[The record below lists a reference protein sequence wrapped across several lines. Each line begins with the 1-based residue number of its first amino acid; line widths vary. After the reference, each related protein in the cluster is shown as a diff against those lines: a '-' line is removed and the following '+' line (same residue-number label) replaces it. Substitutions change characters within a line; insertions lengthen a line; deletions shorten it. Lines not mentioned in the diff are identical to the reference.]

1 MYLESKTISMYILLV
16 EEDHF
21 YAQMITG
28 LLKKAG
34 FDDVKH
40 IDNGID
46 CLLQV
51 YEDATPD
58 LVIMDSHL
66 GRVNGVEVLQK
77 LLNHKPGL
85 KVVLMSGQP
94 AGKKIN
100 ESLREAVLDIIM
112 KDDMVFEH
120 LLPHIEK
127 IQVDVLLKKK
137 SRPVSNLLVNFKR
150 FIFAP

>member
-1 MYLESKTISMYILLV
+1 MYILLV

-34 FDDVKH
+34 YDDVKH

-51 YEDATPD
+51 YEEATPD

-85 KVVLMSGQP
+85 KVVLMTGQP
-94 AGKKIN
+94 TAKKIN
-100 ESLREAVLDIIM
+100 ESLKDAVLDIIL

-120 LLPHIEK
+120 LLPYIEK
-127 IQVDVLLKKK
+127 IQVEVLHKKK

>member
-1 MYLESKTISMYILLV
+1 MYILLV

-21 YAQMITG
+21 YASMILG
-28 LLKKAG
+28 LLKKSG

-51 YEDATPD
+51 YEDVTPD
-58 LVIMDSHL
+58 LVIMDSFL

-77 LLNHKPGL
+77 LIKHKPGL
-85 KVVLMSGQP
+85 KVVLMSSQP
-94 AGKKIN
+94 IGKKIN
-100 ESLREAVLDIIM
+100 ESLKEAVLDIIL

-120 LLPHIEK
+120 LLPHIQR
-127 IQVDVLLKKK
+127 IQADVIQRKR
-137 SRPVSNLLVNFKR
+137 SRPVTNLLVNFKR

>member
-1 MYLESKTISMYILLV
+1 MYILLV

-85 KVVLMSGQP
+85 KVVLMSGQS

-100 ESLREAVLDIIM
+100 ESLKDAVLDIIM

>member
-1 MYLESKTISMYILLV
+1 MYILLV

-21 YAQMITG
+21 YATMIMG

-51 YEDATPD
+51 YEEVTPD

-85 KVVLMSGQP
+85 KVVLMSSQP
-94 AGKKIN
+94 GNKKIN
-100 ESLREAVLDIIM
+100 ESIKNVVMDIIM

-127 IQVDVLLKKK
+127 TQTEVLLKKR
-137 SRPVSNLLVNFKR
+137 SRPVSNMLVNFKR